1 MHEFTLFKSVFNV
14 TPVIMGIFA
23 SDGTLRHYNESL
35 KRVSGYSDGE
45 LKSIHIREMI
55 HPDDYEWSEKN
66 YTALINGEIDN
77 LRSTRRFLCKHGD
90 VFWADVSSKAI
101 CNAQGE
107 VEAVTCTAFD
117 MTRRKNMEVALRDQ
131 HEGLDNLFEKKGD
144 AVVVLDE
151 GMTIIRVNLIFEEV
165 SGYSWKEMTTHR
177 HLSEFIHR
185 DDLEMLRSY
194 HGKRRIPSEEVP
206 EAYVCRLIYST
217 GEVRRHN
224 VKVSM
229 IPGTGRSL
237 VSIGDCVTKEPLE
250 AVSDAAGKKDD
261 TFRLIAENSTDVV
274 FITNLDLAVTY
285 VSPSVERITGY
296 TQEEFKILKLQE
308 FFSGDSYV
316 KARKMLKAGILGR
329 FNDPGPS
336 VTEYQCTHKDGTSRW
351 LETIVTMILSEY
363 GHPVGITG
371 ASRDVSERKMAEDA
385 LRRSETK
392 YRMLTEEIKDVVF
405 GLTPD
410 LRIDYISPVVSKF
423 SGYSPEEM
431 TGTHISKFLGQ
442 PEELGVAVNLLEQS
456 FQGNIE
462 GTTYDFLFSTKGRQ
476 DFYVEVSC
484 NPIYEGGKVIL
495 LQCVARDISERKRAE
510 DALKK
515 REQEL
520 SVENSYLKKSIQ
532 KSERFGNIIGKSEVM
547 QQVYE
552 RIIQAASSS
561 ANVVVSGPSGTGK
574 ELVAQAIHEMSP
586 RSDKPFVPVNCG
598 AIPETII
605 ESEFFG
611 YKKGAFTGAAYD
623 KAGFLDLAEG
633 GTLFLD
639 EVGEIGLN
647 MQVKLLRA
655 LEGGGYTPIGSNK
668 VKHGK
673 FSIVAATNRDLIAL
687 VKQRKI
693 REDFFFRIHVIP
705 IKLPPLRDRS
715 EDIPLLMDHFLM
727 QSGKNKPMPHIP
739 HKVRKAFMAYSWPG
753 NVRELQNV
761 LNRYLALNKV
771 DFNEMPGAMTHPGE
785 HPNGSAGEGE
795 KSATD
800 PLAMQ
805 VELFE
810 KGIIQAQLN
819 RLQWNRTRVAQALN
833 IDRKTLASK
842 IKRYN
847 LSMKGEE

>member
-1 MHEFTLFKSVFNV
+1 MQESTLFKSVFNV
-14 TPVIMGIFA
+14 TPVIMGVFA
-23 SDGTLRHYNESL
+23 SDGTLRYYNESL

-45 LKSIHIREMI
+45 LKNLHIREMI

-101 CNAQGE
+101 CNAHGD

-117 MTRRKNMEVALRDQ
+117 MTRRKNMEVALRDR
-131 HEGLDNLFEKKGD
+131 HEGLEALFEKQGD

-151 GMTIIRVNLIFEEV
+151 GMTIIRVNRIFEKI
-165 SGYSWKEMTTHR
+165 SGYSWNEMTTRR

-185 DDLEMLRSY
+185 DDLEMLRGY
-194 HGKRRIPSEEVP
+194 HGKRRIASEVVP

-217 GEVRRHN
+217 GMVCRHKVR
-224 VKVSM
+224 VSL

-237 VSIGDCVTKEPLE
+237 VSIGDCVTQEPLE
-250 AVSDAAGKKDD
+250 VVADAAGNRDE

-285 VSPSVERITGY
+285 VSPSVERLTGY
-296 TQEEFKILKLQE
+296 SQEEFKILKLQE
-308 FFSGDSYV
+308 FFSGDSYA
-316 KARKMLKAGILGR
+316 KARKMLKAGILGQV
-329 FNDPGPS
+329 NDPGPY

-351 LETIVTMILSEY
+351 IETIVTMILSEY

-371 ASRDVSERKMAEDA
+371 ASRDISERKMAEEA

-410 LRIDYISPVVSKF
+410 LRIDYISPVVSQF
-423 SGYSPEEM
+423 SGYIPGEM
-431 TGTHISKFLGQ
+431 TGSHISKFVVRA
-442 PEELGVAVNLLEQS
+442 EELGVAINLLEQS

-462 GTTYDFLFSTKGRQ
+462 STTYDFFFSAKARPN
-476 DFYVEVSC
+476 FYVEVSC
-484 NPIYEGGKVIL
+484 NPIYEGDKVIL
-495 LQCVARDISERKRAE
+495 LQCVARDISERKKAE

-547 QQVYE
+547 QRVYE

-598 AIPETII
+598 AIPEAII

-611 YKKGAFTGAAYD
+611 YKKGAFTGAVYD

-655 LEGGGYTPIGSNK
+655 LEGGGYTPIGSNR
-668 VKHGK
+668 VKHGE
-673 FSIVAATNRDLIAL
+673 FSIVAATNRDLMAL
-687 VKQRKI
+687 VQQKKI

-705 IKLPPLRDRS
+705 IKLPPLKDRA

-727 QSGKNKPMPHIP
+727 QSSKNKPLPHIP
-739 HKVRKAFMAYSWPG
+739 HKIRKAFMAYSWPG

-761 LNRYLALNKV
+761 LNRYLVLNKV
-771 DFNEMPGAMTHPGE
+771 DFNEMPGDMSHPVAHPKGFGGE
-785 HPNGSAGEGE
+785 EEG
-795 KSATD
+795 KDSD

-805 VELFE
+805 VEQFE
-810 KGIIQAQLN
+810 KGIIRAHLN
-819 RLQWNRTRVAQALN
+819 RLRWNRTRVAQVLN

-842 IKRYN
+842 IKRYS
-847 LSMKGEE
+847 LSMADK